1 MMAARSGQ
9 KQAPLPRRN
18 PQPAAVD
25 TGSVEALFAPLVA
38 EAGLFL
44 EQVRVHGP
52 AALRTLS
59 VIVDLPEDR
68 TGSLGLDEVAELARR
83 LSDAL
88 DEDPDVV
95 PGPVNLEVSS
105 PGAERKLTEPRHWRR
120 SRGRLVTVVTT
131 SGATLLGRLTEA
143 DETEATIVPRHE
155 GPKGTKPKD
164 GEPVWVLYDTVTS
177 ARVQVEFTSP
187 GDEHETDEH
196 DTDQYDTDQHDT
208 VEDEEA

>member
-1 MMAARSGQ
+1 MAARSGQ
-9 KQAPLPRRN
+9 KQASAPRRN

-25 TGSVEALFAPLVA
+25 TDRVDALFAPIVA
-38 EAGLFL
+38 DAGLFL

-59 VIVDLPEDR
+59 VVVDLPEDR

-95 PGPVNLEVSS
+95 PGPVDLEVSS

-143 DETEATIVPRHE
+143 DETEATIVPRLE
-155 GPKGTKPKD
+155 GAKGTKPKD
-164 GEPVWVLYDTVTS
+164 GDPVTVPYATVTS
-177 ARVQVEFTSP
+177 ARVQVEFTAP
-187 GDEHETDEH
+187 DDTAAGDH
-196 DTDQYDTDQHDT
+196 DQHDDTDQHDFI
-208 VEDEEA
+208 EDEEA